1 MKNQIEKTKIELW
14 WMMKRWWIFGKIR
27 DRFFL
32 VPKNVRLISLSMFIF
47 MLGWWVWWDTF
58 YSVFIETIVENV
70 FWVSLIW
77 ALLPL
82 IKLFVAPAA
91 WEIIWKINNK
101 WMFTLSKILFAISG
115 LFYVL
120 AGVFKNEW
128 FLLLAVI
135 FNWIW
140 SSCVYVAYYSSV
152 HENCDKNHSE
162 VSRWLFYT
170 WMNGAYT
177 AWALISAVLVYFI
190 NLPYLYI
197 FITVF
202 SILSL
207 LIDLKIPFKK
217 WENNDPEKNNFAW
230 FLSDFSGECF
240 SISPVKKMYTSV
252 KNAKRGLLNWLW
264 YEMLY
269 AILDYLSLLFIP
281 LIALENWLWLPQI
294 ALVFAAMRL
303 PYIFNLFVSWW
314 DEWFNKKLFIAVVL
328 IFLAW
333 LFILLWFDLSFWMI
347 LVVSFCIAFGLSVM
361 KPVVSAMITEHTK
374 EDEIWIVSWAE
385 QFVTF
390 LWDVLWAL
398 WFWILTSIFTMDI
411 AFFLVWLSLAV
422 LAALSFF
429 KRGKE
434 KVRKIRIKN

>member
-14 WMMKRWWIFGKIR
+14 WAMKKWWFFGKIR

-47 MLGWWVWWDTF
+47 MLGRWVWWDTF

-82 IKLFVAPAA
+82 VKLFVAPAA
-91 WEIIWKINNK
+91 GEIIGKINNK
-101 WMFTLSKILFAISG
+101 WMFTLSKVLFAISG
-115 LFYVL
+115 IFYVL

-128 FLLLAVI
+128 LLLIAVI

-140 SSCVYVAYYSSV
+140 SSCVYVSYYSSV

-162 VSRWLFYT
+162 VSWWLFYT
-170 WMNGAYT
+170 WLNWAYT
-177 AWALISAVLVYFI
+177 AWALISAALVYFI

-217 WENNDPEKNNFAW
+217 WDNEYLERNNFSW
-230 FLSDFSGECF
+230 FLSDFSKKCF
-240 SISPVKKMYTSV
+240 SIAPVKNMNSALK
-252 KNAKRGLLNWLW
+252 KAKRGLLNGLG

-281 LIALENWLWLPQI
+281 LIALENWLWLSQI

-328 IFLAW
+328 VFLAW
-333 LFILLWFDLSFWMI
+333 LFIILWFDLSFRMI
-347 LVVSFCIAFGLSVM
+347 LVVSFCIAFWLSVM

-374 EDEIWIVSWAE
+374 EDEIGIVSWAE

-390 LWDVLWAL
+390 LWDMLWSL

-422 LAALSFF
+422 LAGLSFF
-429 KRGKE
+429 KRWKE
-434 KVRKIRIKN
+434 KVRKLKMKK